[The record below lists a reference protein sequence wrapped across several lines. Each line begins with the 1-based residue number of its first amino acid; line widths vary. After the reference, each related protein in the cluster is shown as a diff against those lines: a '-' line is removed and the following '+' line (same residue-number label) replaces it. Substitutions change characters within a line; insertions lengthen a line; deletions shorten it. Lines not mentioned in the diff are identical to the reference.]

1 MKLGLTTPTAI
12 TAIPTARY
20 PGVEL
25 LCFCA
30 GVSDS
35 QLRRAV
41 IKLNQPNNLCQP
53 CQYGGSAGYME
64 MCRSHLFLVNIAAIG
79 MVLVNVPVL

>member
-1 MKLGLTTPTAI
+1 MPTAI

-25 LCFCA
+25 FCFWA
-30 GVSDS
+30 GVSES

-53 CQYGGSAGYME
+53 CQYDSGAGYIGI
-64 MCRSHLFLVNIAAIG
+64 CRYHLFLVNIAAIG

>member
-1 MKLGLTTPTAI
+1 MPTAI

-25 LCFCA
+25 FCFWA
-30 GVSDS
+30 GVSES

-53 CQYGGSAGYME
+53 CQYDSSVGYMKIY
-64 MCRSHLFLVNIAAIG
+64 RSHLFLVNIAAIG